1 MNTLPNPPGTA
12 LNAFSVSLSNR
23 SGAGGSDYVHLYG
36 AGWNSGQ
43 VNTDIFMPSYST
55 GNPGIM
61 YNQAGSNTISIL
73 AYSPGTPFPNTTQ
86 TTIPNDTVS
95 ITHIPGGALSSIIQ
109 IASPI
114 LNLNSQM
121 YWGSNTKRISMFS
134 MRMVAF
140 LISKTAPGGQAYG
153 FADVG
158 GFITDVNGNL
168 FKTSDYTVNCTF
180 GQVNCE
186 SQRTLAL
193 NSCSLT
199 TEDNGGFWFVHC
211 YATTPTVPAISSGGN
226 DVVWAVNV
234 LAMPTEL
241 ASFQNF
247 QPSQNVGDVIP
258 SSIGAFK
265 LQAQLIAPDTHLSS
279 ITAST
284 LTFQASENTSLL
296 AGGFTVPTYLST
308 GSITVAGTNQVNLL
322 GNIVAIGGQ
331 TDVDIQANTNNVNI
345 VANSTI
351 TLQGTPFD
359 NFQGSIITSTP
370 TYYVP
375 NTQITNTSLVLL
387 TPASPIDKPYW
398 VSYNSGSNFCINVS
412 SLATPTVMNYL
423 VASYAGYGQQLSLS
437 VVATG
442 GTITTSGGY
451 KIHTFT
457 TSGTF
462 TLTSPSGA
470 TIYYLVIGGGG
481 GGGNFIAGGGGAG
494 GLITGSTSF
503 TATSYTISIGDGGA
517 GNSTGANGTNGLD
530 TTVVRNSDSSTIFDA
545 IGGGGGG
552 SLSGNGSSGG
562 SGGGGGGLYSSSTT
576 GGGGTVGQG
585 TGGAGSQYT
594 FNHGGGGGGAGG
606 SGDYGSAVNNNGGA
620 GGPGLFCDV
629 PFGATYYAGGGGGGS
644 DAVGGGGGG
653 AGTGGAGGAGGGGA
667 GGSGLYLSPITGYNG
682 TANTGGG
689 GGGGGNDGMGYGSG
703 TAGGNGGSGIVIL
716 AYAYP

>member
-1 MNTLPNPPGTA
+1 MSPAPAANITTPALSTTNISTSAIIANSITANALITGSLTMTSGLTIPYLSTINISTSIATAANLIATTRLTTPSLSTVQVFNGFSARPILNPGNILVYDSGAFTFGNGLTVKDINLTNFVPGVYECQA
-12 LNAFSVSLSNR
+12 FCYNNPYRCLNATLFYYDTGHYQMYSANGFDNYNGCLWTSATVNLYPTARFQNQTDGPGDTFALFILMISGRTTAVGEDPPFPEPSTITISTATVNYGTPTPIIIGLS
-23 SGAGGSDYVHLYG
+23 SMVGS
-36 AGWNSGQ
+36 
-43 VNTDIFMPSYST
+43 TITM
-55 GNPGIM
+55 
-61 YNQAGSNTISIL
+61 QATQNFSIL
-73 AYSPGTPFPNTTQ
+73 AN
-86 TTIPNDTVS
+86 IP
-95 ITHIPGGALSSIIQ
+95 P
-109 IASPI
+109 P
-114 LNLNSQM
+114 
-121 YWGSNTKRISMFS
+121 
-134 MRMVAF
+134 
-140 LISKTAPGGQAYG
+140 AY
-153 FADVG
+153 F
-158 GFITDVNGNL
+158 
-168 FKTSDYTVNCTF
+168 
-180 GQVNCE
+180 
-186 SQRTLAL
+186 
-193 NSCSLT
+193 
-199 TEDNGGFWFVHC
+199 
-211 YATTPTVPAISSGGN
+211 
-226 DVVWAVNV
+226 
-234 LAMPTEL
+234 
-241 ASFQNF
+241 
-247 QPSQNVGDVIP
+247 
-258 SSIGAFK
+258 
-265 LQAQLIAPDTHLSS
+265 
-279 ITAST
+279 
-284 LTFQASENTSLL
+284 
-296 AGGFTVPTYLST
+296 ST

-423 VASYAGYGQQLSLS
+423 VASYAGYGQQLSVS

-470 TIYYLVIGGGG
+470 TIYYLVVGGGG

-503 TATSYTISIGDGGA
+503 TATSYTITIGDGGA
-517 GNSTGANGTNGLD
+517 GNSTGANGTDGLN
-530 TTVVRNSDSSTIFDA
+530 TTIVRNSDSSTIFDA
-545 IGGGGGG
+545 VGGGGGG
-552 SLSGNGSSGG
+552 YLMGNGSSGG
-562 SGGGGGGLYSSSTT
+562 SGGGGGGLYSSSTS
-576 GGGGTVGQG
+576 GGTATAGQG
-585 TGGAGSQYT
+585 YGGAGSAYS

-606 SGDYGSAVNNNGGA
+606 AGSVGSAVNNNGGA
-620 GGPGLFCDV
+620 GGPGLYV
-629 PFGATYYAGGGGGGS
+629 AAPLGATYYAGGGGGGS

-682 TANTGGG
+682 TVNTGGG
-689 GGGGGNDGMGYGSG
+689 GGGGGNDGIGYGSG
-703 TAGGNGGSGIVIL
+703 TAGGDGGSGIVIL